1 LEAFLLPFQGLQCS
15 QAYQAFLPFQDAA
28 EWVEDLEL
36 QPVLSTSQPES
47 K

>member
-1 LEAFLLPFQGLQCS
+1 LEAFLLPFQGLVCF
-15 QAYQAFLPFQDAA
+15 QAFLPFQDAA

-36 QPVLSTSQPES
+36 QPVLSTSQLES